1 MHHLLT
7 RVASFMALPLVV
19 LALVATTTSPASAAT
34 GTKRSTWAVPT
45 SAPAAPISG
54 MTDYENR
61 VMIAIN
67 DARAANGVRRIT
79 RFDACTDRMA
89 ERWGSRLAR
98 SGLFEHRNQNVVLRR
113 CDAQWAGENLI
124 RGTQLTPQSMVDAW
138 LNSPGHRAILLS
150 PRATRAGV
158 SVVEDAQ
165 GRMIG
170 VLNVTRPM
178 R

>member
-1 MHHLLT
+1 MHHLRT
-7 RVASFMALPLVV
+7 RVVSALTLPLVL
-19 LALVATTTSPASAAT
+19 LALAATTMSPVSAAT
-34 GTKRSTWAVPT
+34 GTKRSSWAVPT
-45 SAPAAPISG
+45 TAPATPISSK
-54 MTDYENR
+54 TDYENR

-67 DARAANGVRRIT
+67 EARAANGVRPIT

-98 SGLFEHRNQNVVLRR
+98 SGLFEHRDQNVVLRR

-124 RGTQLTPQSMVDAW
+124 RGTALTPQSMVDAW
-138 LNSPGHRAILLS
+138 LKSPGHREILLS
-150 PRATRAGV
+150 TRATRAGV